1 MTFISRSKFIG
12 HNGQKHRTHWSK
24 SSDISTSIMKQ
35 HDSELLENSLRH
47 DNVKDPFLFNIN
59 DTLFVNSSSVNL
71 SILIILRKNPNLQT
85 VGDC

>member
-1 MTFISRSKFIG
+1 
-12 HNGQKHRTHWSK
+12 
-24 SSDISTSIMKQ
+24 MKQ